1 MNIPKKFSIAG
12 GKIINVY
19 NLDTINDGD
28 TYGDYSDVKGEIRLA
43 EKINVGDNEFVD
55 ISDEDRERSFYHE
68 LFHCMQYLYN
78 CEYSESMA
86 QTFSNFMY
94 EFMHTKQ

>member
-12 GKIINVY
+12 GKIINVNTSDTLED
-19 NLDTINDGD
+19 NL
-28 TYGDYSDVKGEIRLA
+28 YGDYCDVKSEIRLA
-43 EKINVGDNEFVD
+43 KRLDVGNEIVD
-55 ISDEDRERSFYHE
+55 ISDEDMERTFYHE